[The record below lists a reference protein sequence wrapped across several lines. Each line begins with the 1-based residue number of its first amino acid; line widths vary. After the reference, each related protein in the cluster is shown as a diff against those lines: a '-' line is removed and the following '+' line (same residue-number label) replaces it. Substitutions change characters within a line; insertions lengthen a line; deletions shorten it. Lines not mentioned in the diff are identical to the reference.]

1 MRIKY
6 IILTL
11 VLIILSVS
19 ATAQE
24 RSGWTLKQ
32 CIDYAI
38 EHNLTVLK
46 SENIVEQTNVEVN
59 TAKWARLPNLSASA
73 SERFNWGRTTQ
84 RIDDPNTGKE
94 MDVYVNTNSN
104 STSFSASTDVP
115 LFTGFELPNQYS
127 LAKLNLKAAIADS
140 DKIKE
145 DIAINVVSYFLQ
157 VLFNKELMK
166 VAKEQITLS
175 EEQLDRIK
183 QLNEVGKTSIA
194 EVAEVKAR
202 LAQDEM
208 NYVQAEN
215 NYKLAL
221 LDLSQLLELSTPE
234 GFFLTDPQEELFV
247 STLVPPDEIYWE
259 ASKIKPGIRAA
270 QYRLQG
276 SERNIRIAQSGYYPR
291 LSFSAGLSSGYYST
305 RDGRS
310 FGQQMDDNFTKY
322 LGFNLS
328 IPIFNRFATRNNV
341 RRARLQQHN
350 YAIQLDE
357 SKKTLYKEIQQAWY
371 NAVAAESKYTSSAS
385 AVEANEEAFRLM
397 KEKFENGK
405 ATSLEF
411 NEAKLNLMKA
421 LSDRI
426 QAKYEYMFRTKILDF
441 YKGIP
446 IQ

>member
-145 DIAINVVSYFLQ
+145 DIAINVASYFLQ

-247 STLVPPDEIYWE
+247 STLVPPDEIY
-259 ASKIKPGIRAA
+259 
-270 QYRLQG
+270 
-276 SERNIRIAQSGYYPR
+276 
-291 LSFSAGLSSGYYST
+291 
-305 RDGRS
+305 
-310 FGQQMDDNFTKY
+310 
-322 LGFNLS
+322 
-328 IPIFNRFATRNNV
+328 
-341 RRARLQQHN
+341 
-350 YAIQLDE
+350 
-357 SKKTLYKEIQQAWY
+357 
-371 NAVAAESKYTSSAS
+371 
-385 AVEANEEAFRLM
+385 
-397 KEKFENGK
+397 
-405 ATSLEF
+405 
-411 NEAKLNLMKA
+411 
-421 LSDRI
+421 
-426 QAKYEYMFRTKILDF
+426 
-441 YKGIP
+441 
-446 IQ
+446 